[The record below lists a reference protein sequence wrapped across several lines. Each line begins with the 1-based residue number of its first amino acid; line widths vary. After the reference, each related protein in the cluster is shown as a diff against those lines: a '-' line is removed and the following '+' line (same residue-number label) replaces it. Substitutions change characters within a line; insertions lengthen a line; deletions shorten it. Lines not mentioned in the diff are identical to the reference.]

1 MLQLTG
7 TNMKQIF
14 AFAIVNDCF
23 SVMEELDSLR
33 SEYEHIV
40 NEHAVEFRQV
50 TQAFVRGG
58 LVAINNVALQMVEA
72 SRESLNRSVALLAYE
87 DDQESSA
94 SPSSLGDDKDENR
107 GQRHR
112 KMMNQVLGTLRRD
125 LKRLQDSLCD
135 YFFRKFVVALAREIV
150 IVYCRALYVCIC
162 VSHFIITF
170 SKPRT
175 TTGTL
180 HVRLL
185 TIPHFTK

>member
-1 MLQLTG
+1 M
-7 TNMKQIF
+7 F

-94 SPSSLGDDKDENR
+94 SPSSDDKDENR

-112 KMMNQVLGTLRRD
+112 KMMNQV
-125 LKRLQDSLCD
+125 
-135 YFFRKFVVALAREIV
+135 
-150 IVYCRALYVCIC
+150 
-162 VSHFIITF
+162 F
-170 SKPRT
+170 S
-175 TTGTL
+175 
-180 HVRLL
+180 
-185 TIPHFTK
+185 